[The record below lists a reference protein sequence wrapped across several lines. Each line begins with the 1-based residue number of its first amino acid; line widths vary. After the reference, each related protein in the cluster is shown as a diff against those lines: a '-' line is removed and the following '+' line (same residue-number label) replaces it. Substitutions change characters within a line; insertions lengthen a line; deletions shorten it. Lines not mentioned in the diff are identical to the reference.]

1 MADERGG
8 GRKVEINLSP
18 NVTMQIGASNAGRGG
33 DSGEEQQQRQ
43 EGGNQDKVTMVIN
56 SGEYQR
62 VSYALSMANAAAA
75 LDMEV
80 HMLFT
85 YEGLER
91 LIKGRSDEL
100 DNITDANI
108 RKKIKDA
115 LENGKIL
122 KLSED
127 LAYAKKIGVKI
138 YACVTAMSIMNVKNE
153 ELIKEVDQIIGL
165 SQFLELCRGSIT
177 YYV

>member
-1 MADERGG
+1 MGKTDISNYITVTAG
-8 GRKVEINLSP
+8 GRHTPPAGGLP
-18 NVTMQIGASNAGRGG
+18 PNAG
-33 DSGEEQQQRQ
+33 DP
-43 EGGNQDKVTMVIN
+43 DKVTMVIN

-62 VSYALSMANAAAA
+62 VSYALSMAKVAAA

-91 LIKGRSDEL
+91 LIEGRSDEL
-100 DNITDANI
+100 ENITDANI

-127 LAYAKKIGVKI
+127 LADAKKIGVKI
-138 YACVTAMSIMNVKNE
+138 YACVTAMSIMDVKNE
-153 ELIKEVDQIIGL
+153 ELIKEVDQIMGL
-165 SQFLELCRGSIT
+165 SQFLELCSGNIT

>member
-1 MADERGG
+1 
-8 GRKVEINLSP
+8 VELDDNNLP
-18 NVTMQIGASNAGRGG
+18 
-33 DSGEEQQQRQ
+33 GE
-43 EGGNQDKVTMVIN
+43 GPDKVTMVIN
-56 SGEYQR
+56 SSEYQR
-62 VSYALSMANAAAA
+62 VSYAISIAKVAAA

-100 DNITDANI
+100 GNITDTNFL
-108 RKKIKDA
+108 KKIKNA
-115 LENGKIL
+115 LKKGKIS

-127 LAYAKKIGVKI
+127 LTDANKIGVRI
-138 YACVTAMSIMNVKNE
+138 YACVTAMSIMNVKEE
-153 ELIKEVDQIIGL
+153 ELIKEVDQVMGL
-165 SQFLELCRGSIT
+165 SQFLVLSKGSIT

>member
-1 MADERGG
+1 MGDPIKLGTTIVVQPPGGGDRRGG
-8 GRKVEINLSP
+8 P
-18 NVTMQIGASNAGRGG
+18 
-33 DSGEEQQQRQ
+33 
-43 EGGNQDKVTMVIN
+43 DKVTMVIN

-62 VSYALSMANAAAA
+62 VSYAISIAKVAAA

-85 YEGLER
+85 HEGLER

-100 DNITDANI
+100 GNVTDANFL
-108 RKKIKDA
+108 KKIKDA
-115 LENGKIL
+115 LKKGKIS
-122 KLSED
+122 KISAD
-127 LAYAKKIGVKI
+127 LLDAKKLGVKI

-153 ELIKEVDQIIGL
+153 ELVKEVDQVMGL
-165 SQFLELCRGSIT
+165 SQFLVLSSGSIS

>member
-1 MADERGG
+1 MPAEDIRGTTIRIPTESIVG
-8 GRKVEINLSP
+8 D
-18 NVTMQIGASNAGRGG
+18 QGAG
-33 DSGEEQQQRQ
+33 DP
-43 EGGNQDKVTMVIN
+43 DKVTMVIN

-62 VSYALSMANAAAA
+62 VSYALSMAKVAAA

-91 LIKGRSDEL
+91 LIEGRSDEL
-100 DNITDANI
+100 ENITDANI

-127 LAYAKKIGVKI
+127 LADAKKIGVKI
-138 YACVTAMSIMNVKNE
+138 YACVTAMSIMNVKDE
-153 ELIKEVDQIIGL
+153 ELIKEVNQVMGL
-165 SQFLELCRGSIT
+165 SQFLELSRGSIT

>member
-1 MADERGG
+1 
-8 GRKVEINLSP
+8 
-18 NVTMQIGASNAGRGG
+18 
-33 DSGEEQQQRQ
+33 
-43 EGGNQDKVTMVIN
+43 MVVN

-62 VSYALSMANAAAA
+62 VSYALSIAKVAAT

-85 YEGLER
+85 YGGLER

-100 DNITDANI
+100 GNITDVNI

-115 LENGKIL
+115 LEKGKIL

-127 LAYAKKIGVKI
+127 LADAKKIGVKI
-138 YACVTAMSIMNVKNE
+138 YACVTAMSIMNVNDK
-153 ELIKEVDQIIGL
+153 ELINEVYQVMGL
-165 SQFLELCRGSIT
+165 SQFLVLSGGSIT